1 MTDAAPQNPPRNGE
15 GDRSPQASGG
25 GAPAVLTQPIKQVRR
40 ARKLRKEMSL
50 PEVLLWQ
57 QLQKRP
63 GGYRFRKQFP
73 LTPYTADSAC
83 LSTRLL
89 IEVDGE
95 AHERGTAPQ
104 RDEARDRF
112 TAAQGFRTLRLP
124 AVEILK
130 NMEGSLIAIVCAC
143 REAGP
148 PPPSLRDG
156 PPPRSGEDFED
167 KQC

>member
-1 MTDAAPQNPPRNGE
+1 M
-15 GDRSPQASGG
+15 
-25 GAPAVLTQPIKQVRR
+25 KQVRR

-73 LTPYTADSAC
+73 LTPYTADFAC
-83 LSTRLL
+83 LSARLL
-89 IEVDGE
+89 IEIDGE
-95 AHERGTAPQ
+95 SHERGTQP
-104 RDEARDRF
+104 RLDEARDRF

-124 AVEILK
+124 ATEILK
-130 NMEGSLIAIVCAC
+130 NMEGCLTAIVIAC
-143 REAGP
+143 RQAGP

-156 PPPRSGEDFED
+156 PPPRSGEDPEED
-167 KQC
+167 Q